1 MMDELKTELNNI
13 TNELSKQNSENNPE
27 IVSTLI
33 KRAKLY
39 QKLGHLNE
47 AKNDLQTALQ
57 REPNNNEA
65 IDTLQQLMKTGSS
78 SSVATTVP
86 NKDENNTTIDDL
98 EVKRLREFISTTLA
112 DPSDTKKIKAFV
124 SSPDFIKVLTVCGSP
139 PSQDNTIT
147 PDLRAV
153 SFMILTKLFN
163 PGQDYLEN
171 KDRNNNQSAY
181 PLTFIIEQCAAC
193 FSHCLG
199 TGKNTDKLL
208 AYRTLHALFQTNI
221 TVGASILCQEGIVE
235 DMMDVIDFEILDVQ
249 LAIMDVLS
257 IGSSDTSCRKLII
270 KHASSWLAKTAATKD
285 EKKDQLKA
293 IAATT
298 LTKLHGQLSMQSN
311 NNQQQSEEDQLDSSL
326 EKAMK
331 GVNLNNDNLVDNF
344 KKIITSQST
353 LHMSMVMN
361 AIEGLAYSSMD
372 PGVKESLAN
381 DSTFLKSLTALTI
394 HEASKQSNP
403 LLFGIGTIFLNITMY
418 RPVLSEQQKQ
428 MKKLRDLANAKKTTN
443 NNSNNKN
450 EEDVREQDKAV
461 DQRVQKLVDDG
472 CSMALLV
479 LSKNNSLNIRTVA
492 AQTYLNLV
500 TPQTTRGKLLQQGIV
515 KGLLPLAVISKAME
529 EEKEGGAGYRVVA
542 AQALAKLAITT
553 NPSLAFTPEQSLDLV
568 KPFLNLCKDES
579 QLRQFEGLMALTNMA
594 SMDDHIR
601 DKIDKEDGMSL
612 FENLQLSS
620 NDMVQRAATEMVCNM
635 TFCESVFDRYT
646 DVNKPGAQNKIRLL
660 MILSDH
666 EDVATRKA
674 ASGALAI
681 LGNHPGACIMMKNV
695 DKGYERISKLLDHDE
710 TIEVQHRGIE
720 IIRCMVN
727 HLGKEVVEHFVQL
740 GSVDKKLV
748 EIVKNCQVNAVRGA
762 AMEVLKLLVNN
773 GVQLKA

>member
-1 MMDELKTELNNI
+1 M
-13 TNELSKQNSENNPE
+13 
-27 IVSTLI
+27 STLI

-39 QKLGHLNE
+39 QKLGQLNE
-47 AKNDLQTALQ
+47 AKNDLQAVLQ
-57 REPNNNEA
+57 REPNNSEA

-78 SSVATTVP
+78 SSIATAEP
-86 NKDENNTTIDDL
+86 NKDGNNTITEDL
-98 EVKRLREFISTTLA
+98 EVKRLREYLSTTLA

-124 SSPDFIKVLTVCGSP
+124 SSPDFIKVLTACGSP
-139 PSQDNTIT
+139 PSPDNAIT
-147 PDLRAV
+147 PNLRAV

-171 KDRNNNQSAY
+171 KDKNGNQSTY

-199 TGKNTDKLL
+199 TGKNADKLL
-208 AYRTLHALFQTNI
+208 AYRTLYALFQTNI
-221 TVGASILCQEGIVE
+221 TVGAAILCQEGIVE
-235 DMMDVIDFEILDVQ
+235 DMMDVIDFEIMDVQ

-257 IGSSDTSCRKLII
+257 VGSSDTSCRKLII
-270 KHASSWLAKTAATKD
+270 KHASGWLAKTAASKD
-285 EKKDQLKA
+285 EKKVQIKA

-298 LTKLHGQLSMQSN
+298 LTKLHGQISMQSN
-311 NNQQQSEEDQLDSSL
+311 SNQQQSEEDQLDSSL
-326 EKAMK
+326 ENAMK

-353 LHMSMVMN
+353 INMSMVMN

-372 PGVKESLAN
+372 PGVKESIAN
-381 DSTFLKSLTALTI
+381 DSPFLKSLMALTI

-403 LLFGIGTIFLNITMY
+403 LLFGIGTIFLNVTMY
-418 RPVLSEQQKQ
+418 RPILSEQQKQ

-443 NNSNNKN
+443 NNNSNKN

-461 DQRVQKLVDDG
+461 DQRVQKLVDSG

-515 KGLLPLAVISKAME
+515 KGLLPLAVTSKGME
-529 EEKEGGAGYRVVA
+529 EEKERGEGYRVVA

-568 KPFLNLCKDES
+568 KPFLNLCKEES

-594 SMDDHIR
+594 SMNDYIR
-601 DKIDKEDGMSL
+601 DKIDREDGMSL

-681 LGNHPGACIMMKNV
+681 LGNHPGACTMMKNV
-695 DKGYERISKLLDHDE
+695 DKGYERISRLLDHDE
-710 TIEVQHRGIE
+710 NIEVQHRGIE

-727 HLGKEVVEHFVQL
+727 HLGKEVVVPFVEL